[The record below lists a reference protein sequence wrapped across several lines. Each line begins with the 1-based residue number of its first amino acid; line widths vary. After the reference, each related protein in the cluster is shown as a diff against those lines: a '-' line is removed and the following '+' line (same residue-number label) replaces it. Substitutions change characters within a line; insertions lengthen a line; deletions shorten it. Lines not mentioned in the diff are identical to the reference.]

1 MSTILKI
8 VIICLITSDSY
19 ESCINF
25 SRLRRFGSIR
35 SRTMKQFAFEFEKHL
50 QQRSEQDSSH
60 DMNLMLSL
68 YEDIKSRLIRTP
80 TDHGYS
86 DLESVFSVEK
96 SWNDRTVA
104 VYDMAT
110 AT

>member
-25 SRLRRFGSIR
+25 SRLRGFGSIR
-35 SRTMKQFAFEFEKHL
+35 SPTVKQFASEFEKHL

-68 YEDIKSRLIRTP
+68 YEDIKSRLIRV
-80 TDHGYS
+80 HGYS

-96 SWNDRTVA
+96 SWSDRTVTL
-104 VYDMAT
+104 YDMAT

>member
-1 MSTILKI
+1 MSIILKT

-19 ESCINF
+19 ERCINF
-25 SRLRRFGSIR
+25 SRLRSFGSIR
-35 SRTMKQFAFEFEKHL
+35 SPTMKQFTFEFEKHL

-68 YEDIKSRLIRTP
+68 YEDIKSRLIRV
-80 TDHGYS
+80 HGYS

-96 SWNDRTVA
+96 SWRDRTVT

>member
-1 MSTILKI
+1 
-8 VIICLITSDSY
+8 
-19 ESCINF
+19 
-25 SRLRRFGSIR
+25 
-35 SRTMKQFAFEFEKHL
+35 MKQFAFEFEKHL
-50 QQRSEQDSSH
+50 QQRSEQDNSH

-68 YEDIKSRLIRTP
+68 YEDIKSRLIRV
-80 TDHGYS
+80 HGYS

-96 SWNDRTVA
+96 SWSDRTVA

>member
-19 ESCINF
+19 ERCINF
-25 SRLRRFGSIR
+25 SRLRGFGSIR
-35 SRTMKQFAFEFEKHL
+35 STIVKQFAFEFEKHL
-50 QQRSEQDSSH
+50 QQRSEQDSLH
-60 DMNLMLSL
+60 DMNLMHSL
-68 YEDIKSRLIRTP
+68 YKDIKSRLIRV
-80 TDHGYS
+80 HGYP

-96 SWNDRTVA
+96 SWSDRTVTL
-104 VYDMAT
+104 YDMAT